1 MNRAHIFV
9 KNILQNSKQ
18 KKEKFVKSKKMYNE
32 MVSKNKNFNL
42 IIKRNYGTYPPKLK
56 FKDNNNNN
64 NNNNELL
71 YFILALTSY
80 HITKKFVKNNK

>member
-18 KKEKFVKSKKMYNE
+18 KKEKFVKSKKMYNK
-32 MVSKNKNFNL
+32 MVSKNKNFNNY

-64 NNNNELL
+64 NNNNDELL

-80 HITKKFVKNNK
+80 HITKNCKK